1 MLVSMNEHGARLA
14 RLVPATV
21 VVAFVVVG
29 VAFHGVDGLRVA
41 AGAVAVLAMIAFR
54 PARPAWQLIAAAAVS
69 TVAVAVVC
77 ADSSSSPGWFASVT
91 VVGWMAWIAGPAVW
105 ITEFAVAIA
114 VLIVEAVRVPDHGW
128 LPWLAGTTFA
138 VVACI
143 TAQHQR
149 RLAEQLRAAQGGLAE
164 RARAEE
170 RNRIAHE
177 IHDAVAHALTVSVLH
192 ISSARLAL
200 DDDLDEARRL
210 MAEAEEQGRLAL
222 TEVRQAVGMLRQ
234 DGPVA
239 DLLPHTGQIAHLVDT
254 VRSAGATVE
263 LETSG
268 PVERL
273 PNTTGFVL
281 YRILQEAL
289 TNSVRHAPGAATR
302 CSVTVDPT
310 QVELTVDT
318 LRRASVTAAGTGTGL
333 AGMRARAETLG
344 GTCSAGPHEDTWR
357 VRAVLPLHA
366 LSTP

>member
-1 MLVSMNEHGARLA
+1 
-14 RLVPATV
+14 
-21 VVAFVVVG
+21 
-29 VAFHGVDGLRVA
+29 
-41 AGAVAVLAMIAFR
+41 
-54 PARPAWQLIAAAAVS
+54 
-69 TVAVAVVC
+69 
-77 ADSSSSPGWFASVT
+77 
-91 VVGWMAWIAGPAVW
+91 MAWIAGPAVW
-105 ITEFAVAIA
+105 ITEFVIAIG
-114 VLIVEAVRVPDHGW
+114 VLIVDVVRVPDHGW
-128 LPWLAGTTFA
+128 LPWFAGTTFA

-143 TAQHQR
+143 AAQHER

-200 DDDLDEARRL
+200 DDDLVEARRL
-210 MAEAEEQGRLAL
+210 MAEAEEQGRVAL

-234 DGPVA
+234 DGEVA
-239 DLLPHTGQIAHLVDT
+239 DLLPNAGQLAQLVDT
-254 VRSAGATVE
+254 VRGAGATVE

-268 PVERL
+268 PIDKL

-302 CSVTVDPT
+302 CSLTVDPGR
-310 QVELTVDT
+310 VELTVDT
-318 LRRASVTAAGTGTGL
+318 LRPASGAQAGTGL
-333 AGMRARAETLG
+333 AGMRARAEALG

-366 LSTP
+366 LSAP